1 MVVNDFYL
9 VDIAFPPDK
18 AYPPLIVNADA
29 VSARSPALQSFQAIG
44 RRDAK
49 VVQNSGIVE
58 HTQLAP
64 DHGLDILRQTPR
76 NLTLP
81 NLLSFLIREAFDH
94 SITPIAI

>member
-64 DHGLDILRQTPR
+64 DHDWISCGKR
-76 NLTLP
+76 
-81 NLLSFLIREAFDH
+81 REISPCQIF
-94 SITPIAI
+94 